1 MNYFLMFNEYVN
13 ILSKGDIL
21 IILVS
26 DFSILPNLNKY
37 LFMKIYYVKIE
48 KKTFFNVQVIIQ

>member
-1 MNYFLMFNEYVN
+1 MNYFLMLNEYVN

-37 LFMKIYYVKIE
+37 LFMKIYYVKME
-48 KKTFFNVQVIIQ
+48 KNIF

>member
-1 MNYFLMFNEYVN
+1 MKYFLMFNKYLD

-26 DFSILPNLNKY
+26 GLSILPHLNKY
-37 LFMKIYYVKIE
+37 LFIRIFYVKI
-48 KKTFFNVQVIIQ
+48 KKQTFFNVRVIIQ

>member
-13 ILSKGDIL
+13 ILNKGDIL

-26 DFSILPNLNKY
+26 GFSILPHLNKY
-37 LFMKIYYVKIE
+37 LFMRIFDIKI
-48 KKTFFNVQVIIQ
+48 KKTVFNVQAII